1 MVPWEHNQQTEL
13 IRTWKTIVKAE
24 NNSSAHH
31 TVVPCP
37 GKDPVFSA
45 NIASLLKFLLNRSFQ
60 IDFVE
65 CFTETTFENK
75 NTHHFHILFIS
86 YINDSMR
93 ILKVLQNNPERRNQT
108 RIFIISNFFF
118 AKHGVHMDIKTF

>member
-45 NIASLLKFLLNRSFQ
+45 NIASLLKFLLIRSFQ

-65 CFTETTFENK
+65 CFTETTFKNK

-93 ILKVLQNNPERRNQT
+93 ILKGSRKQSRKMEPNKDIHYFKL
-108 RIFIISNFFF
+108 FF

>member
-1 MVPWEHNQQTEL
+1 MVPWEHNQQTEP

-24 NNSSAHH
+24 NNSSA
-31 TVVPCP
+31 
-37 GKDPVFSA
+37 
-45 NIASLLKFLLNRSFQ
+45 NIASLLKFLLIRSFQ

-65 CFTETTFENK
+65 CFTETTFKNK

-93 ILKVLQNNPERRNQT
+93 ILKGSTKQSRKMEPKEDIHYFKLFLPSITWTSKR
-108 RIFIISNFFF
+108 SN
-118 AKHGVHMDIKTF
+118 